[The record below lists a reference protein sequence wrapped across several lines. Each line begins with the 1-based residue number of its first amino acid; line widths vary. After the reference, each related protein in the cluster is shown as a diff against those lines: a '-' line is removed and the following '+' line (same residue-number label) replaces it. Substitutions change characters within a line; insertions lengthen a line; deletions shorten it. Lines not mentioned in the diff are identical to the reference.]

1 MTADEKTGVDEKTG
15 ADEQSGDVT
24 PLDGDDF
31 LAANRRNRERHRDEA
46 ARKSA
51 RKARR
56 GAAPEPADDRVPG
69 KIAGPPGR
77 SAGRRRQIA
86 GSRRLFVAVGIL
98 VVAVVALAIST
109 AVLAVALH
117 DARSTVASTPDD
129 AARRTALDTA
139 ERYAV
144 TLTTYDSA
152 NYADLD
158 RRIREI
164 STPEFART
172 YIQSSQDARAGNT
185 QAKGT
190 STAVAEHAGIVSMT
204 PDRAVVLVALD
215 QTVTSPE
222 IGKQVPDG
230 IPYQSRVQI
239 TLAERDGEWKLDE
252 LSTV

>member
-1 MTADEKTGVDEKTG
+1 MGEKSG
-15 ADEQSGDVT
+15 GDVT

-46 ARKSA
+46 ARKAA

-56 GAAPEPADDRVPG
+56 GTAADPADDRVPG
-69 KIAGPPGR
+69 KITGPARR
-77 SAGRRRQIA
+77 SRWSRPRIA
-86 GSRRLFVAVGIL
+86 GSWRLFVLVGGLI
-98 VVAVVALAIST
+98 VAVVALAVST

-117 DARSTVASTPDD
+117 DARSTVAATPDD
-129 AARRTALDTA
+129 AARRSALDTA

-144 TLTTYDSA
+144 ALTTYDSA

-158 RRIREI
+158 RRIREMA
-164 STPEFART
+164 TPDFART
-172 YIQSSQDARAGNT
+172 YIASSRDARAGNT

-190 STAVAEHAGIVSMT
+190 SSAVAEHAGIVSMT
-204 PDRAVVLVALD
+204 PDKAVVLVALD

-230 IPYQSRVQI
+230 IPYQSRVQL
-239 TLAERDGEWKLDE
+239 TLAKRDGEWRLDD